1 MFLFG
6 AALLVLFMLSIV
18 FAVVG
23 VHALLLGRMPGRW
36 LQQRVRQ
43 PRLWGADAL
52 LMLISWNFH
61 SLSLAAVGIGLVAL
75 GHVLK
80 SMQ

>member
-1 MFLFG
+1 MRLFLFG
-6 AALLVLFMLSIV
+6 LLMLITLSII

-23 VHALLLGRMPGRW
+23 AHALLLGRMPGQW

-43 PRLWGADAL
+43 PRLWGAGAL
-52 LMLISWNFH
+52 LMLISWNLH
-61 SLSLAAVGIGLVAL
+61 SLSLLAVGIGLVAL

-80 SMQ
+80 PMQ